1 MLAAIIQ
8 ARMTSTRLPG
18 KVLLEVMGRPLL
30 SYMIERLR
38 ATHLLE
44 NIIIATTDNSEDD
57 PIALFAKK
65 EKIPFYRG
73 SENDVLD
80 RYYRAAKKFNINH
93 IMRLTSD
100 CPLIDPF
107 LCDQFLQV
115 YFESDADLVH
125 TGPSYCEGLDCEV
138 FPFSAL
144 ETAWQAATMDSE
156 REHVT
161 LYLHNHPELFNRLT
175 LINETDDSNYRFT
188 IDQKED
194 FLVVKAIFE
203 ALYRDGSEPFATHE
217 IKKFLNDHPEI
228 ARINHHI
235 VRNEGLAKSLQED
248 EGLV

>member
-1 MLAAIIQ
+1 
-8 ARMTSTRLPG
+8 MTSTRLPG

-44 NIIIATTDNSEDD
+44 NIIIATTTNLEDD
-57 PIALFAKK
+57 PIVSFAKT

-73 SENDVLD
+73 SEIDVLD
-80 RYYRAAKKFNINH
+80 RYYRTAKKFNVDH

-100 CPLIDPF
+100 CPLIDPQ
-107 LCDQFLQV
+107 LCDQLLQV
-115 YFESDADLVH
+115 YFKSGVGFVH
-125 TGPSYCEGLDCEV
+125 TGSTFCEGLDCEA

-144 ETAWQAATMDSE
+144 EEAWQDATLNSE

-161 LYLHNHPELFNRLT
+161 LYLHNHPELFTKLT
-175 LINETDDSNYRFT
+175 LANKTDDSKYRFT
-188 IDQKED
+188 VDQKED
-194 FLVVKAIFE
+194 FLVVKAIIE
-203 ALYRDGSEPFATHE
+203 SLYCNDSEPFTNRE
-217 IKKFLNDHPEI
+217 IKKFLDNHPEI
-228 ARINHHI
+228 SRSNHHI